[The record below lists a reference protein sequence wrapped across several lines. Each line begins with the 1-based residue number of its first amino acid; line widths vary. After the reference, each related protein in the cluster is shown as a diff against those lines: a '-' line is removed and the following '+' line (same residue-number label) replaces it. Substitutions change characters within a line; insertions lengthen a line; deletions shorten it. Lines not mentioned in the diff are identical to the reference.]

1 MNSEEFRRHGKEMVD
16 FVADLWENLRER
28 QALPDIKP
36 GYVKE
41 VVPEHPPSD
50 PEEWETIFKDLESV
64 VMKGNTYW
72 HHPHFF
78 AYFPTA
84 CSYPAIM
91 ADILS
96 GGIAGIG
103 FSWNSGPAMTELEM
117 ATLDWL
123 VDVLGL
129 PEHFKNSHP
138 GTGCGIIQNTAS
150 DATLIAILTARA
162 RAVEAVKNEPTSF
175 LSWMANT
182 EFGKSVKSVL
192 AKVRQNSNTEDE
204 SGIIT
209 PYFHDPV
216 VFEKLVA
223 YCSDQAHSSVD
234 KDVMLCGVKLRK
246 LRSTIDPQ
254 LKNYTVTKDTLETA
268 IKEDRARGLIPF
280 IMIAT
285 IGTTSSCGMDR
296 LDELGPICNREHIY
310 LHVDAAYAGSFLI
323 CPEFRYLSKGMDFVD
338 SYNFN
343 AHKAMLINFDCS
355 PMWFK
360 DGVTATKYFNVDPV
374 YLKHEHQAVA
384 ADYRHLQIALG
395 RRFRALKIW
404 FVLRRLGV
412 RYIQKILQLQAD
424 LAALFARLIEE
435 DDEFEL
441 FVPQHL
447 GLVCFKIKNSSNADN
462 EALCNAINDDRRIHL
477 VPSKVHGMFFLRL
490 AVCSQLTTENDVKFA
505 FNVCKEML
513 AKSEGKN
520 NQPV

>member
-1 MNSEEFRRHGKEMVD
+1 MEYFRCVGLNDYLSTHVSLLDIYVYLGATMNSEEFRRHGKEMVD

-41 VVPEHPPSD
+41 VEIQVPEHPPSD

-64 VMKGNTYW
+64 VMKGNQV
-72 HHPHFF
+72 
-78 AYFPTA
+78 
-84 CSYPAIM
+84 SE
-91 ADILS
+91 
-96 GGIAGIG
+96 
-103 FSWNSGPAMTELEM
+103 NSGPAMTELEM

-129 PEHFKNSHP
+129 PEHFKN
-138 GTGCGIIQNTAS
+138 TAS

-162 RAVEAVKNEPTSF
+162 RAVEAVKNESTSF

-323 CPEFRYLSKGMDFVD
+323 CPEFRYLSKGMEFVD

-343 AHKAMLINFDCS
+343 AHKSMLINFDCS

-412 RYIQKILQLQAD
+412 RYIQKVLQLVS
-424 LAALFARLIEE
+424 RS
-435 DDEFEL
+435 
-441 FVPQHL
+441 
-447 GLVCFKIKNSSNADN
+447 LVFSSDFFKCIK
-462 EALCNAINDDRRIHL
+462 
-477 VPSKVHGMFFLRL
+477 
-490 AVCSQLTTENDVKFA
+490 
-505 FNVCKEML
+505 
-513 AKSEGKN
+513 
-520 NQPV
+520 